1 MGNGSVTCWAVRS
14 ATSGAGTPSAEKPVP
29 DAATAD
35 DLVEGAVIGGM
46 SASLAGAWRWA
57 FGAWRWAFGAW
68 RWALA
73 PRPDELPCRR
83 GPEEPPCRRGPDG
96 CERCGLPPRSLDVD
110 RAVFVAVMRNS
121 LDYVLFTGCREP
133 VKKEHAP
140 LRRQKPEVSP
150 WYPAIG
156 GAFATKVRP
165 GCCLGDDL
173 DRGANSG
180 ELVHLLRCIGRHSD
194 APPGADR

>member
-29 DAATAD
+29 DAATAA
-35 DLVEGAVIGGM
+35 DLAEGAVIGGM
-46 SASLAGAWRWA
+46 SGSLAGAWRLA
-57 FGAWRWAFGAW
+57 LDAG

-73 PRPDELPCRR
+73 PRPDGLPWRRGPDELPCRR
-83 GPEEPPCRRGPDG
+83 GPDG
-96 CERCGLPPRSLDVD
+96 SERWGLPPRSLDVD

-133 VKKEHAP
+133 VEKEHAP
-140 LRRQKPEVSP
+140 LRRQKPEVGP
-150 WYPAIG
+150 PYPAIG
-156 GAFATKVRP
+156 GAIATKVRL
-165 GCCLGDDL
+165 GCCLGDNL
-173 DRGANSG
+173 DRGSNSG